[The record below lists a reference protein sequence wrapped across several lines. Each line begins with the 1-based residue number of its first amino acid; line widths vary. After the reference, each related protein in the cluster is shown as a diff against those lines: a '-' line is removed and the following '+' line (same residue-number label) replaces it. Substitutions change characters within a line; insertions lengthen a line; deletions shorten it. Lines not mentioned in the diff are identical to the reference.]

1 MSLLD
6 AALVIQKILIWTLDK
21 RFELLAI
28 EANWAFSPKLHS

>member
-28 EANWAFSPKLHS
+28 EANRAFNPKLHS